1 MSHDRLKQIVVAL
14 GALILLW
21 GAVEIFRG
29 DFDQPEQG
37 FQLPMVTVESTD
49 SIIFQRAADTMALVK
64 HGDGGWTVNGYR
76 VQANLIPQFFDAMAD
91 APSGQLI
98 SQNPE
103 THARLEI
110 DDASARSFTVYGQGG
125 PVRLLVGKRGNN
137 YQDVYFRRMGE
148 NEVYSVRTGL
158 ATYVDRQLSEW
169 RDRNIAAIE
178 KESVGSV
185 EIQRAGARYVLERSD
200 SAWAFSDGTATDSSE
215 VVRFLTQFG
224 ALVATGFPTPAEAD
238 SITFDAPER
247 RTVLLGLA
255 GDTLL
260 DMAFDSVAGKHWARR
275 AGDTT
280 IYWFSSFL
288 VDRLAPADSTMRG
301 N

>member
-1 MSHDRLKQIVVAL
+1 MSRERLKQIAIAL
-14 GALILLW
+14 GVLIFLW

-29 DFDQPEQG
+29 DFDRPEQG
-37 FQLPMVTVESTD
+37 FRMPVVTAAATD
-49 SIIFQRAADTMALVK
+49 SIVFERAADTLVLVN
-64 HGDGGWTVNGYR
+64 HGAAWTVNGYR
-76 VQANLIPQFFDAMAD
+76 VQANLIPQFFDALAD
-91 APSGQLI
+91 APPAQLI

-110 DDASARSFTVYGQGG
+110 DDASARSFAVHGEGAS
-125 PVRLLVGKRGNN
+125 VRLLVGKRGSN
-137 YQDVYFRRMGE
+137 YQDVYFRRAGE
-148 NEVYSVRTGL
+148 TEVYSVRTGL

-169 RDRNIAAIE
+169 RDRNISAISQD
-178 KESVGSV
+178 SVGSAA
-185 EIQRAGARYVLERSD
+185 IRRGGARYAIERGD
-200 SAWAFSDGTATDSSE
+200 SAWTFSDGAAADSAE
-215 VVRFLTQFG
+215 VARFLTQFG

-260 DMAFDSVAGKHWARR
+260 DMAFDSVAGKYWARHT
-275 AGDTT
+275 GDTT
-280 IYWFSSFL
+280 TYWFSSFL
-288 VDRLAPADSTMRG
+288 VDRLAPADSTLRG

>member
-1 MSHDRLKQIVVAL
+1 MSRERLKQIAIAL
-14 GALILLW
+14 GLLIFLW

-29 DFDQPEQG
+29 DFHQPEQG
-37 FQLPMVTVESTD
+37 FRIPIMTAEATD
-49 SIIFQRAADTMALVK
+49 SIIFQRATDTLALVK
-64 HGDGGWTVNGYR
+64 QGDGGWTANGNR
-76 VQANLIPQFFDAMAD
+76 VQANLIPQFFDAVAD
-91 APSGQLI
+91 APPGQLI
-98 SQNPE
+98 SQNPN

-110 DDASARSFTVYGQGG
+110 DEASARSFTVYGAGT
-125 PVRLLVGKRGNN
+125 PVHLLVGKRGNN

-148 NEVYSVRTGL
+148 DEVYSVRTGL

-169 RDRNIAAIE
+169 RDRNISAVEPA
-178 KESVGSV
+178 SVGSV
-185 EIQRAGARYVLERSD
+185 EIRRPGARYVLERGD
-200 SAWAFSDGTATDSSE
+200 SAWTFADGAATDSAE
-215 VVRFLTQFG
+215 VARFLTQFG

-238 SITFDAPER
+238 SIAFAPER
-247 RTVLLGLA
+247 RTLLLGLT

-280 IYWFSSFL
+280 TYWFSSFL
-288 VDRLAPADSTMRG
+288 VDRLAPADSTLRG